1 MSEQETRDRITRLE
15 TTIGE
20 SSDDGLRGEINDM
33 KESVKTIFDRLRTFE
48 VRLYSIIGGGVVVV
62 WIMERVWK

>member
-1 MSEQETRDRITRLE
+1 MSEQEMRDRITRLE

-20 SSDDGLRGEINDM
+20 SSDDGLRGEIQDM

>member
-1 MSEQETRDRITRLE
+1 MSEQEMRDRITRLE
-15 TTIGE
+15 TTVGD
-20 SSDDGLRGEINDM
+20 SSDDGLRGEIQEM

-48 VRLYSIIGGGVVVV
+48 VRLYSIFGGGVVVV